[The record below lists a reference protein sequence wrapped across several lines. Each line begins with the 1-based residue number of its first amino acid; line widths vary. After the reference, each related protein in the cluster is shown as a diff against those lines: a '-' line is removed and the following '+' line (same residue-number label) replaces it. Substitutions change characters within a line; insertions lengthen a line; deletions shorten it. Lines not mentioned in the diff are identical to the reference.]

1 VTSDGMYRIS
11 TPSRW
16 LMLAGTPRGGTT
28 FVGRILSVPL
38 SVDFIH
44 EPFNPACGIE
54 GLSQPYVYTKPGLTN
69 EPTIA
74 AAVRELLDY
83 RARLRIGR
91 YRNDGVLRR
100 LGKPIVGS
108 RGPFHY
114 RLARY
119 NPWHRVA
126 LVKDPIGCLLTE
138 YLVRSFSFSA
148 LILVRHPI
156 AVAEDFG
163 RLRRDANAGLA
174 SLRSQPA
181 FVADYLTDDDK
192 RLINREYSDHRVAAA
207 VLWRILCRAL
217 TQQASVI
224 GTPIVRLEDI
234 AARPVEEFRRLYER
248 YDLPWSTMAE
258 RRIVRVT
265 SGRIPTPRA
274 IGQARE
280 FSRDAATVTAAT
292 IERMP
297 RASRGQVLDLCGEVA
312 ERWYDRSS
320 FEF

>member
-1 VTSDGMYRIS
+1 VKTGMFRIS
-11 TPSRW
+11 VPSRW

-28 FVGRILSVPL
+28 FVGRVLSMPL
-38 SVDFIH
+38 AVDFIH

-54 GLSQPYVYTKPGLTN
+54 GLSQPYVYTKPGLNN
-69 EPTIA
+69 EPTVA
-74 AAVRELLDY
+74 AAVRELQDY
-83 RARLRIGR
+83 RARLRTGR

-100 LGKPIVGS
+100 VGKPIVGS

-138 YLVRSFSFSA
+138 YLVRSYGFSA

-181 FVADYLTDDDK
+181 FLADYLTHEDK
-192 RLINREYSDHRVAAA
+192 QLIEHEYSDHRVAAA
-207 VLWRILCRAL
+207 VLWRVLCRAL
-217 TQQASVI
+217 TQQASDI
-224 GTPIVRLEDI
+224 ATPMVRLEDI
-234 AARPVEEFRRLYER
+234 SARPVEEFRRLYER
-248 YDLPWSTMAE
+248 FDLPWSFLVK
-258 RRIVRVT
+258 RRILAVT
-265 SGRIPTPRA
+265 SGRIPAPRA
-274 IGQARE
+274 NGRAKA
-280 FSRDAATVTAAT
+280 FSEDAATVTAAT

-297 RASRGQVLDLCGEVA
+297 KASRRQVFDLCGEVA
-312 ERWYDRSS
+312 ERWYDESS
-320 FEF
+320 FEL